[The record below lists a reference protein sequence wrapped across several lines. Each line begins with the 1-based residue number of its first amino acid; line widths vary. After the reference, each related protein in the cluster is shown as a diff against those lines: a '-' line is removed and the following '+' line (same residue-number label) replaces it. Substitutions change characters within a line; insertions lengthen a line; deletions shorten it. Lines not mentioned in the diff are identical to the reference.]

1 MDDIYYEAPLVEFGS
16 SVSSSKTHWYY
27 GVSDENNTADHVLFG
42 LDHYIFGGW
51 YEDKS
56 CTVPFNF
63 NSTMPAGNKIVYAKW
78 TPERF
83 LVKVDPNGGEI
94 DHIDH
99 NVSLSGTGYQGNA
112 DITPFRQDGSGY
124 DRTQATYFNA
134 DYGTVAGEYTVIR
147 DYVPISEDAAES
159 YDGPIYYYINMQ
171 YHDTDGPGLVPDLR
185 NALYVTEDEIE
196 QYYEFYRTSMEY
208 AKTNPSNQYAGVQI
222 LDFDTWKSLY
232 VSTQEYRKANEGE
245 HYTFLGWFKV
255 VDGVVEDMPYNFSD
269 PITEPIT
276 LKALWR
282 LEGGYKLQYVPAF
295 TMPDGKVVNGE
306 LEGWDDLKD
315 SDLSYSDSAKT
326 QIYKQPTE
334 LTLDGEPVTD
344 DSVIFLGWQLVSRTG
359 TPENPVYTPIEPG
372 VYYDPDDTF
381 TVSAGYADA
390 DSNLYFQ
397 AVYQYKASSDRRPVV
412 KSLTLDANTG
422 YINTNDSSKLPD
434 WMYYPGTEAINT
446 QDHLTTVDGESV
458 PTQIEFGDI
467 QSSASVHLYKY
478 ATDLEADAEGSELT
492 DAQNFF
498 NHPDGHFL
506 LGFDDAPTEGDYI
519 ATYPADSVIAIT
531 RDEDRTIYAVWEP
544 MVYMTFENKTGKGPV
559 TFGISSNSSKSLEVI
574 NIKEGMYDR
583 RPLSDLGNIV
593 LDDGESIT
601 LAFPKGAEKD
611 ITISGTNTLGVGNIL
626 IWNTSL
632 KLVEDG
638 TTLSYSTTDGQ
649 KTYSHT
655 AGSGEHEHALASGE
669 KNNTEAF
676 SFDETLIVNEEP
688 VVVTFTSRNNEFALV
703 LNDNYEGGGTQEYD
717 YASADINPGEDGLP
731 KTQELPSTSTRI
743 GYEFQGWAFN
753 PDATKPDYS
762 AANNWTIADLNA

>member
-1 MDDIYYEAPLVEFGS
+1 
-16 SVSSSKTHWYY
+16 
-27 GVSDENNTADHVLFG
+27 
-42 LDHYIFGGW
+42 
-51 YEDKS
+51 
-56 CTVPFNF
+56 
-63 NSTMPAGNKIVYAKW
+63 
-78 TPERF
+78 
-83 LVKVDPNGGEI
+83 
-94 DHIDH
+94 
-99 NVSLSGTGYQGNA
+99 
-112 DITPFRQDGSGY
+112 
-124 DRTQATYFNA
+124 
-134 DYGTVAGEYTVIR
+134 
-147 DYVPISEDAAES
+147 
-159 YDGPIYYYINMQ
+159 
-171 YHDTDGPGLVPDLR
+171 
-185 NALYVTEDEIE
+185 
-196 QYYEFYRTSMEY
+196 
-208 AKTNPSNQYAGVQI
+208 
-222 LDFDTWKSLY
+222 
-232 VSTQEYRKANEGE
+232 
-245 HYTFLGWFKV
+245 
-255 VDGVVEDMPYNFSD
+255 
-269 PITEPIT
+269 
-276 LKALWR
+276 
-282 LEGGYKLQYVPAF
+282 
-295 TMPDGKVVNGE
+295 
-306 LEGWDDLKD
+306 
-315 SDLSYSDSAKT
+315 
-326 QIYKQPTE
+326 
-334 LTLDGEPVTD
+334 
-344 DSVIFLGWQLVSRTG
+344 
-359 TPENPVYTPIEPG
+359 
-372 VYYDPDDTF
+372 
-381 TVSAGYADA
+381 
-390 DSNLYFQ
+390 
-397 AVYQYKASSDRRPVV
+397 
-412 KSLTLDANTG
+412 
-422 YINTNDSSKLPD
+422 
-434 WMYYPGTEAINT
+434 MYYPGTEAINT

-559 TFGISSNSSKSLEVI
+559 TFGISSNSSESLEVI

-717 YASADINPGEDGLP
+717 YASADINPGEDGLL
-731 KTQELPSTSTRI
+731 KNQELPSTSTRI
-743 GYEFQGWAFN
+743 GYEFQGGAFN
-753 PDATKPDYS
+753 PDATGPDYS
-762 AANNWTIADLNA
+762 AANNWTIADLSAENGLFKNGAEIDGTSVVNLYAVWKPKAEASTVYIYKDVPLPGDQKHEYEFTVEVKGTYYNLGNQNQSQNLSATDSFKLAHGEYAKLESSNNVGEAYIQTVITLYNADGTRKKGIPRLQMTLVLQLN